1 MPTHARTCVRTSPT
15 CACNT
20 RTRHVCT
27 CMCTHHARVHAG
39 RVCMHVWHHM
49 CIAHTYAPTAP
60 THLHSTHARTCA
72 HAHAQTAHITHK
84 DLRVH
89 THTTTYT
96 HVYTYTQA
104 HTVHTHTHC
113 THGTCMPTY
122 STDTHTCTHPHHS
135 MFAPRGA
142 WSQGPAPD
150 APGSSVGTPT
160 GRGRHCGSQLFQLSV
175 ARGSFRIKTLLS
187 LTAPPAHAGSWCLA
201 GFRTH
206 GAADSPQPP
215 SHLGFGFLQTASY
228 PRRGTRVLP

>member
-1 MPTHARTCVRTSPT
+1 MCTCPCTDCTHHTQRPT
-15 CACNT
+15 CA
-20 RTRHVCT
+20 HP
-27 CMCTHHARVHAG
+27 H
-39 RVCMHVWHHM
+39 
-49 CIAHTYAPTAP
+49 Y
-60 THLHSTHARTCA
+60 HLHTCIHIHTGTHR
-72 HAHAQTAHITHK
+72 
-84 DLRVH
+84 
-89 THTTTYT
+89 
-96 HVYTYTQA
+96 A